1 MSLETDAFN
10 SQQHY
15 QQQYDQQQ
23 VNNSSSNGQRVNNAG
38 VWNWISQ
45 NKLVNTFVEKAKIGV
60 ESFVT
65 TVDPQMSN
73 YNRKSK
79 LIAELDWV
87 FSSNKTAL

>member
-45 NKLVNTFVEKAKIGV
+45 NKLVNTFVEKAKIG
-60 ESFVT
+60 
-65 TVDPQMSN
+65 
-73 YNRKSK
+73 
-79 LIAELDWV
+79 
-87 FSSNKTAL
+87 